1 MYNENFEYII
11 SHFKNGDEPYLG
23 TIHVNGNHINKSILR
38 PLLRALTD
46 EDAEKLRNMC
56 GNDSGL
62 KYRIDNRKVILKSDD
77 KTFERNESVD
87 TLFDWLKTRKG
98 WVSVIKRELKRRF
111 DYMDWKDQVRVMRLF
126 LFTAKTDREWCYKR
140 MRRWWN
146 DEVKEDLMACWEK
159 YHDELAA
166 EVVARYAPM
175 DFVMQ
180 NESELARLSPTDLC
194 LRTGRLDYM
203 AEDLSSDQKFY
214 SYVYVLSKLKPF
226 LSYDEQKVLLYKA
239 VAFDLLS
246 YTYDLFSSQNDKY
259 QFHGN
264 LTSFLISAF
273 GKMACPDI
281 IVEYEMWR
289 NDCLEAAASV
299 IALKDWPSEGRAFLC
314 KNAIRFKTFVT
325 SLPIV
330 SDNIRILYDVLSE
343 KVTIEDFE
351 AKSKEFIGREQ
362 YQLMILRKLHIIDL
376 IIKDS
381 ENIDV
386 WAKLSELH
394 IFPFEFIVMSDK
406 LNGFDDLR
414 FPF

>member
-1 MYNENFEYII
+1 
-11 SHFKNGDEPYLG
+11 
-23 TIHVNGNHINKSILR
+23 
-38 PLLRALTD
+38 
-46 EDAEKLRNMC
+46 
-56 GNDSGL
+56 
-62 KYRIDNRKVILKSDD
+62 
-77 KTFERNESVD
+77 
-87 TLFDWLKTRKG
+87 
-98 WVSVIKRELKRRF
+98 
-111 DYMDWKDQVRVMRLF
+111 
-126 LFTAKTDREWCYKR
+126 

-146 DEVKEDLMACWEK
+146 DEMTEDLMACWEK

-203 AEDLSSDQKFY
+203 TEDLSSDQKFY

-351 AKSKEFIGREQ
+351 AKSKELIGREQ

-394 IFPFEFIVMSDK
+394 IFPSEFIVMSDK